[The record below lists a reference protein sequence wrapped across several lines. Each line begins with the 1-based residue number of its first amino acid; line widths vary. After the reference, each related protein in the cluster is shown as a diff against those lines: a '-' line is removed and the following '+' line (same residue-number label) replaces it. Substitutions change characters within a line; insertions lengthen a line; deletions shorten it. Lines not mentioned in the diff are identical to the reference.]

1 MFGMG
6 SALHDYSDEEQDIG
20 KVYDRVLMRRLL
32 SYLKPYK
39 LQLLIIGLL
48 IIGNTLSRLVG
59 PYLMQVA
66 IDRHITP
73 GVLDGLSTIAI
84 FLVLGLVSEFVF
96 SYFEEYRMQMIG
108 QHAMHDLRQTLF
120 SHLQRL
126 DVQFFDKNP
135 VGRLMTRVM
144 GDVQVLNEL
153 FASGVITVFAN
164 LLNILGI
171 MGAMLLYNWRLALVA
186 FTVIP
191 IIFGA
196 TLVYQIYSRRAFRE
210 QRKQLARINAF
221 LQENIV
227 GMTTMKLFA
236 QERRSYL
243 RFNERNRKYLSA
255 NLKSIFYFSIFH
267 PLIEV
272 MASLATAVIIWYGGG
287 QIVQGALS
295 FGVLVAFIRYAERIF
310 WPIRELSEKYTIF
323 QNAMAS
329 SERIFQLLD
338 TQPAIVSAVPKSG
351 SETLKGEIEFRN
363 VWLAYNDDN
372 YVLRDVSFK
381 VKPGEKVA
389 LVGHTGAGKTSIINL
404 LCRFYEINKGQ
415 ILIDGVDIREMNL
428 EELREAIS
436 IVQQNIFLFSDS
448 IERNIS
454 LGNPSISSEQVAR
467 ASRDVHLDRFVQKMP
482 EVYGTEVK
490 EDGAGLSVGQKQLVA
505 FARALASDPSI
516 LILDGGNLSVD
527 TETEILIEDA
537 LSRLMENRTSVVIAH
552 RLSTIQNAD
561 KIIVMHRGEIR
572 ETGRTTSYYR
582 RVASI
587 IGYTSC
593 NTRDRRKRQLK
604 FLSAFNALVP
614 HNIRR
619 HLHDQSD

>member
-6 SALHDYSDEEQDIG
+6 GDLHEYSDEEQELG
-20 KVYDRVLMRRLL
+20 KVYDRVLMKRLL
-32 SYLKPYK
+32 AYLKPYR
-39 LQLLIIGLL
+39 LQLVFLGFFIL
-48 IIGNTLSRLVG
+48 GNTLARLAG
-59 PYLMQVA
+59 PFLMQLA
-66 IDRHITP
+66 IDENITP
-73 GVLDGLSTIAI
+73 GQLEGLGTIAM
-84 FLVLGLVSEFVF
+84 FVVFALVSEFVF
-96 SYFEEYRMQMIG
+96 SYFEEYRTQLLG
-108 QHAMHDLRQTLF
+108 QHVMRDLRQTLF
-120 SHLQRL
+120 THLQRL

-153 FASGVITVFAN
+153 FSAGVITGIAN
-164 LLNILGI
+164 LLNIAGI
-171 MGAMLLYNWRLALVA
+171 MVALLLYSWKLALA
-186 FTVIP
+186 TFTVIP
-191 IIFGA
+191 VIFVA

-243 RFNERNRKYLSA
+243 RFNERNRKYLAA
-255 NLKSIFYFSIFH
+255 NLRSIFYFSIFH

-287 QIVQGALS
+287 QIVQGALT
-295 FGVLVAFIRYAERIF
+295 FGVLVAFIRYAERFF

-338 TQPAIVSAVPKSG
+338 TQPTIVSTAPNSGNPKV
-351 SETLKGEIEFRN
+351 LKGEIEFRN
-363 VWLAYNDDN
+363 VWFAYNDDD
-372 YVLRDVSFK
+372 YVLRDVSFT

-389 LVGHTGAGKTSIINL
+389 LVGHTGAGKSSIINIL
-404 LCRFYEINKGQ
+404 SRFYEINKGQ

-454 LGNPSISSEQVAR
+454 LGKPSVSSEQVKQA
-467 ASRDVHLDRFVQKMP
+467 AKDVHLDRFVQKMP
-482 EVYGTEVK
+482 DIYGTVVK
-490 EDGAGLSVGQKQLVA
+490 EDGGGLSVGQKQLVA

-516 LILDGGNLSVD
+516 LILDEATSSVD

-561 KIIVMHRGEIR
+561 KIIVLHRGEIR
-572 ETGRTTSYYR
+572 EVGTHAALLQQRGIYYRLYQLQYKGQEALRGTGPRTT
-582 RVASI
+582 
-587 IGYTSC
+587 
-593 NTRDRRKRQLK
+593 
-604 FLSAFNALVP
+604 
-614 HNIRR
+614 
-619 HLHDQSD
+619 

>member
-6 SALHDYSDEEQDIG
+6 SNLYEYSEEEEDLG
-20 KVYDRVLMRRLL
+20 KVYDRVLMKRLL
-32 SYLKPYK
+32 AYLKPYTF
-39 LQLLIIGLL
+39 QLFVIAFLMV
-48 IIGNTLSRLVG
+48 GNTLSLLVG
-59 PYLMQVA
+59 PFLMQIA

-73 GVLDGLSTIAI
+73 GELDGLSTIAA
-84 FLVLGLVSEFVF
+84 FLVLGLIGQFVF

-108 QHAMHDLRQTLF
+108 QNVMRDLRHTLF

-126 DVQFFDKNP
+126 DVQYFDKNP

-153 FASGVITVFAN
+153 FTSGVITVFGN
-164 LLNILGI
+164 LLSILGI
-171 MGAMLLYNWRLALVA
+171 MVAMLLYNWKLALIT

-196 TLVYQIYSRRAFRE
+196 TLIYQIYSRRAFRE
-210 QRKQLARINAF
+210 QRKQYARINAF

-236 QERRSYL
+236 QERRSHL
-243 RFNERNRKYLSA
+243 RFNERNRRYLAA

-272 MASLATAVIIWYGGG
+272 MASLAMAVIIWYGGG
-287 QIVQGALS
+287 QIVQETLT
-295 FGVLVAFIRYAERIF
+295 FGVLVAFIRYAERFF

-338 TQPAIVSAVPKSG
+338 TEPTIVSTVEKSG
-351 SETLKGEIEFRN
+351 KETLKGEIEFRN
-363 VWLAYNDDN
+363 VWFAYNDDD

-381 VKPGEKVA
+381 VEPGEKVA
-389 LVGHTGAGKTSIINL
+389 FVGHTGAGKTSIINL

-415 ILIDGVDIREMNL
+415 ILIDGVDIQKMNL
-428 EELREAIS
+428 EEMRRAIS
-436 IVQQNIFLFSDS
+436 IVQQNIFLFSDT

-454 LGNPSISSEQVAR
+454 LGDTSISSEQVVR
-467 ASRDVHLDRFVQKMP
+467 ASQDVHLDRFVQKMP
-482 EVYGTEVK
+482 DVYGTEIK
-490 EDGAGLSVGQKQLVA
+490 EDGGGLSVGQKQLVA

-516 LILDGGNLSVD
+516 LILDEATSSVD

-572 ETGRTTSYYR
+572 ETGSHNELLQKGGIYYR
-582 RVASI
+582 L
-587 IGYTSC
+587 Y
-593 NTRDRRKRQLK
+593 QLQYK
-604 FLSAFNALVP
+604 GQEGKQKL
-614 HNIRR
+614 
-619 HLHDQSD
+619 

>member
-6 SALHDYSDEEQDIG
+6 SNLYEYSEEEEDLG
-20 KVYDRVLMRRLL
+20 KVYDRVLMKRLL
-32 SYLKPYK
+32 AYLKPYTF
-39 LQLLIIGLL
+39 QLFVIAFLMV
-48 IIGNTLSRLVG
+48 GNTLSLLVG
-59 PYLMQVA
+59 PFLMQIA
-66 IDRHITP
+66 IDKHINL
-73 GVLDGLSTIAI
+73 GELEGLSTIAA
-84 FLVLGLVSEFVF
+84 FLVLGLIGQFVF

-108 QHAMHDLRQTLF
+108 QNVMRDLRHKLF
-120 SHLQRL
+120 SHLQHL
-126 DVQFFDKNP
+126 DVQYFDKNP

-153 FASGVITVFAN
+153 FTSGVITVFGN
-164 LLNILGI
+164 LLSILGI
-171 MGAMLLYNWRLALVA
+171 MVAMLLYDWKLALIT

-196 TLVYQIYSRRAFRE
+196 TLIYQIYSRRAFRE
-210 QRKQLARINAF
+210 QRKQYARINAF

-236 QERRSYL
+236 QERRSHL
-243 RFNERNRKYLSA
+243 RFNERNRRYLAA

-272 MASLATAVIIWYGGG
+272 MASVATAVIIWYGGG
-287 QIVQGALS
+287 QIVQGALT
-295 FGVLVAFIRYAERIF
+295 FGVLVAFIRYAERFF

-338 TQPAIVSAVPKSG
+338 TEPTIVSAVEKSG
-351 SETLKGEIEFRN
+351 KETLKGEIEFRN
-363 VWLAYNDDN
+363 VWFAYNDDD
-372 YVLRDVSFK
+372 YVLKDVSFK
-381 VKPGEKVA
+381 VKSGEKVA

-415 ILIDGVDIREMNL
+415 ILIDGVDIQKMNL
-428 EELREAIS
+428 EEMRRAIS
-436 IVQQNIFLFSDS
+436 IVQQNIFLFSDT

-454 LGNPSISSEQVAR
+454 LGDTSISSEQVVR
-467 ASRDVHLDRFVQKMP
+467 ASQDVHLDRFVQKMP
-482 EVYGTEVK
+482 DVYDTEIK
-490 EDGAGLSVGQKQLVA
+490 EDGGGLSVGQKQLVA

-516 LILDGGNLSVD
+516 LILDEATSSVD

-572 ETGRTTSYYR
+572 ETGSHNELLQKNGIYYR
-582 RVASI
+582 L
-587 IGYTSC
+587 Y
-593 NTRDRRKRQLK
+593 QLQYK
-604 FLSAFNALVP
+604 GQEGKQKL
-614 HNIRR
+614 
-619 HLHDQSD
+619 

>member
-6 SALHDYSDEEQDIG
+6 SDLYEYSDEEQDLG
-20 KVYDRVLMRRLL
+20 KVYDRVLMKRLL
-32 SYLKPYK
+32 AYLKPYK
-39 LQLLIIGLL
+39 VQLFIIGFLMVGNALL
-48 IIGNTLSRLVG
+48 RLAG
-59 PYLMQVA
+59 PFLMQLA
-66 IDRHITP
+66 IDDHIKP
-73 GVLDGLSTIAI
+73 GIADGLSTIAI
-84 FLVLGLVSEFVF
+84 FFVLALIGEFVF
-96 SYFEEYRMQMIG
+96 SYFEEYRTQMIG
-108 QHAMHDLRQTLF
+108 QHVMQDLRQTLF

-144 GDVQVLNEL
+144 GDVQVLSEL

-164 LLNILGI
+164 LINILGI
-171 MGAMLLYNWRLALVA
+171 IAVMLLYNWRLALVT

-236 QERRSYL
+236 QERRSHL
-243 RFNERNRKYLSA
+243 RFNERNRRYLAA

-272 MASLATAVIIWYGGG
+272 AASLATAVIIWYGGG
-287 QIVQGALS
+287 QVVQDALT
-295 FGVLVAFIRYAERIF
+295 FGVLVAFIRYAERFF

-338 TQPAIVSAVPKSG
+338 TQPTIVSAVPKSG
-351 SETLKGEIEFRN
+351 TDSLKGEIEFRN
-363 VWLAYNDDN
+363 VWFAYNDED

-415 ILIDGVDIREMNL
+415 ILIDGVDIQEMNL

-448 IERNIS
+448 IERNIT
-454 LGNPSISSEQVAR
+454 LGNPSISPEQVAN
-467 ASRDVHLDRFVQKMP
+467 ASQNVHLDRFVRKMP
-482 EVYGTEVK
+482 DVYGTEIK

-516 LILDGGNLSVD
+516 LILDEATSSVD

-537 LSRLMENRTSVVIAH
+537 LKRLMANRTSVVIAH

-572 ETGRTTSYYR
+572 ETGTHNELLQQGGIYYR
-582 RVASI
+582 L
-587 IGYTSC
+587 Y
-593 NTRDRRKRQLK
+593 QLQYK
-604 FLSAFNALVP
+604 GQEGKL
-614 HNIRR
+614 
-619 HLHDQSD
+619 

>member
-6 SALHDYSDEEQDIG
+6 SNLYEYSEEEEDLG
-20 KVYDRVLMRRLL
+20 KVYDRVLMKRLL
-32 SYLKPYK
+32 AYLKPYTF
-39 LQLLIIGLL
+39 QLFVIAFLMV
-48 IIGNTLSRLVG
+48 GNTLSLLVG
-59 PYLMQVA
+59 PFLMQIA
-66 IDRHITP
+66 IDKHITP
-73 GVLDGLSTIAI
+73 GELEGLSTIAA
-84 FLVLGLVSEFVF
+84 FLVLGLIGQFVF

-108 QHAMHDLRQTLF
+108 QNVMRDLRHKLF
-120 SHLQRL
+120 SHLQHL
-126 DVQFFDKNP
+126 DVQYFDKNP

-153 FASGVITVFAN
+153 FTSGVITVFGN
-164 LLNILGI
+164 LLSILGI
-171 MGAMLLYNWRLALVA
+171 MVAMLLYDWKLALIT

-196 TLVYQIYSRRAFRE
+196 TLIYQIYSRRAFRE
-210 QRKQLARINAF
+210 QRKQYARINAF

-236 QERRSYL
+236 QERRSHL
-243 RFNERNRKYLSA
+243 RFNERNRRYLAA

-272 MASLATAVIIWYGGG
+272 MASVATAVIIWYGGG
-287 QIVQGALS
+287 QIVQEALT
-295 FGVLVAFIRYAERIF
+295 FGVLVAFIRYAERFF

-338 TQPAIVSAVPKSG
+338 TEPTIVSTVEKSG
-351 SETLKGEIEFRN
+351 TDTLKGEIEFRN
-363 VWLAYNDDN
+363 VWFAYNDDD

-381 VKPGEKVA
+381 VEPGEKVA

-415 ILIDGVDIREMNL
+415 ILIDGVDIQKMNL
-428 EELREAIS
+428 EEMRRAIS
-436 IVQQNIFLFSDS
+436 IVQQNIFLFSDT

-454 LGNPSISSEQVAR
+454 LGDTSISSEQVVR
-467 ASRDVHLDRFVQKMP
+467 ASQDVHLDRFVQKMP
-482 EVYGTEVK
+482 DVYSTEIK
-490 EDGAGLSVGQKQLVA
+490 EDGGGLSVGQKQLVA

-516 LILDGGNLSVD
+516 LILDEATSSVD

-572 ETGRTTSYYR
+572 ETGSHNELLQKGGIYYR
-582 RVASI
+582 L
-587 IGYTSC
+587 Y
-593 NTRDRRKRQLK
+593 QLQYK
-604 FLSAFNALVP
+604 GQEEKQKL
-614 HNIRR
+614 
-619 HLHDQSD
+619 

>member
-6 SALHDYSDEEQDIG
+6 SSLYEYSDEEDNIG
-20 KVYDRVLMRRLL
+20 KVYDRVLMKRLL
-32 SYLKPYK
+32 AYLKPYTF
-39 LQLLIIGLL
+39 QLIVIVVLMIGT
-48 IIGNTLSRLVG
+48 TLSRLVG
-59 PYLMQVA
+59 PFLMQIA
-66 IDRHITP
+66 IDRHIIP
-73 GVLDGLSTIAI
+73 GELQGLSLIAA
-84 FLVLGLVSEFVF
+84 FLILGLTGEFFF

-108 QHAMHDLRQTLF
+108 QHVMRDLRHTLF

-126 DVQFFDKNP
+126 DVQYFDKNP

-153 FASGVITVFAN
+153 FTSGVITVFGN
-164 LLNILGI
+164 VLSILGI
-171 MGAMLLYNWRLALVA
+171 MVAMLLYNWKLAFVT

-196 TLVYQIYSRRAFRE
+196 TLIYQIYSRRAFRE
-210 QRKQLARINAF
+210 QRKQYARINAF

-243 RFNERNRKYLSA
+243 RFNERNRRYLAA
-255 NLKSIFYFSIFH
+255 NLSSIFYFSIFH

-272 MASLATAVIIWYGGG
+272 TASLATAVIIWYGGG
-287 QIVQGALS
+287 QIVQGALT
-295 FGVLVAFIRYAERIF
+295 FGVLVAFIRYAERFF

-338 TQPAIVSAVPKSG
+338 TEPDIVSTVEGSG
-351 SETLKGEIEFRN
+351 KKTLKGEIEFRN
-363 VWLAYNDDN
+363 VWFAYNDDD

-389 LVGHTGAGKTSIINL
+389 FVGHTGAGKTSIINL

-428 EELREAIS
+428 EELRSAIS

-448 IERNIS
+448 
-454 LGNPSISSEQVAR
+454 
-467 ASRDVHLDRFVQKMP
+467 
-482 EVYGTEVK
+482 
-490 EDGAGLSVGQKQLVA
+490 
-505 FARALASDPSI
+505 
-516 LILDGGNLSVD
+516 
-527 TETEILIEDA
+527 
-537 LSRLMENRTSVVIAH
+537 
-552 RLSTIQNAD
+552 
-561 KIIVMHRGEIR
+561 
-572 ETGRTTSYYR
+572 
-582 RVASI
+582 
-587 IGYTSC
+587 
-593 NTRDRRKRQLK
+593 
-604 FLSAFNALVP
+604 
-614 HNIRR
+614 
-619 HLHDQSD
+619 

>member
-6 SALHDYSDEEQDIG
+6 SNLYEYSEEEEDLG
-20 KVYDRVLMRRLL
+20 KVYDRVLMKRLL
-32 SYLKPYK
+32 AYLKPYTF
-39 LQLLIIGLL
+39 QLFVIALL
-48 IIGNTLSRLVG
+48 MVGNTLSLLVG
-59 PYLMQVA
+59 PFLMQIA
-66 IDRHITP
+66 IDKHINL
-73 GVLDGLSTIAI
+73 GELEGLSTIAA
-84 FLVLGLVSEFVF
+84 FLVLGLIGQFVF

-108 QHAMHDLRQTLF
+108 QNVMRDLRHKLF
-120 SHLQRL
+120 SHLQHL
-126 DVQFFDKNP
+126 DVQYFDKNP

-153 FASGVITVFAN
+153 FTSGVITVFGN
-164 LLNILGI
+164 LLSILGI
-171 MGAMLLYNWRLALVA
+171 MVAMLLYNWKLALIT

-196 TLVYQIYSRRAFRE
+196 TLIYQIYSRRAFRE
-210 QRKQLARINAF
+210 QRKQYARINAF

-227 GMTTMKLFA
+227 GMTTMKLFT
-236 QERRSYL
+236 QERRSHL
-243 RFNERNRKYLSA
+243 RFNERNRRYLAA

-272 MASLATAVIIWYGGG
+272 MASLAIAVIIWYGGG
-287 QIVQGALS
+287 QIVQGVLT
-295 FGVLVAFIRYAERIF
+295 FGVLVAFIRYAERFF

-338 TQPAIVSAVPKSG
+338 TEPTIVSTVEKSG
-351 SETLKGEIEFRN
+351 KETLKGEIEFRN
-363 VWLAYNDDN
+363 VWFAYNDDD

-381 VKPGEKVA
+381 VEPGEKVA

-415 ILIDGVDIREMNL
+415 ILIDGVDIQKMNL
-428 EELREAIS
+428 EEMRRAIS
-436 IVQQNIFLFSDS
+436 IVQQNIFLFSDT

-454 LGNPSISSEQVAR
+454 LGDTSISSEQVVR
-467 ASRDVHLDRFVQKMP
+467 ASQDVHLDRFVQKMP
-482 EVYGTEVK
+482 DVYGTEIK
-490 EDGAGLSVGQKQLVA
+490 EDGGGLSVGQKQLVA

-516 LILDGGNLSVD
+516 LILDEATSSVD

-572 ETGRTTSYYR
+572 ETGSHNELLQKNGIYYR
-582 RVASI
+582 LYQLQYK
-587 IGYTSC
+587 GQE
-593 NTRDRRKRQLK
+593 RKRKL
-604 FLSAFNALVP
+604 
-614 HNIRR
+614 
-619 HLHDQSD
+619 

>member
-6 SALHDYSDEEQDIG
+6 SNLYEYNDEEDDLG
-20 KVYDRVLMRRLL
+20 KVYDSVLMKRLL

-39 LQLLIIGLL
+39 IQLLIIGFLMV
-48 IIGNTLSRLVG
+48 GSTLSRLVG
-59 PYLMQVA
+59 PYLLHIA
-66 IDRHITP
+66 IDDHIIP
-73 GVLDGLSTIAI
+73 RVPEGLGVIALFMVFGLI
-84 FLVLGLVSEFVF
+84 GEFVF
-96 SYFEEYRMQMIG
+96 GYFEEYRMQMIG
-108 QHAMHDLRQTLF
+108 QHVMHDLRQVLF

-164 LLNILGI
+164 LLNIFGI
-171 MGAMLLYNWRLALVA
+171 VVVMLLINWKLALVT

-236 QERRSYL
+236 QERQSHL
-243 RFNERNRKYLSA
+243 RFNERNRRYLAA

-272 MASLATAVIIWYGGG
+272 AASLATAVIIWYGGG
-287 QIVQGALS
+287 QIVQGALT
-295 FGVLVAFIRYAERIF
+295 FGVLVAFIRYAERFF

-338 TQPAIVSAVPKSG
+338 TQPTIISTVPKKDTDS
-351 SETLKGEIEFRN
+351 LKGEIEFRN
-363 VWLAYNDDN
+363 VWFAYNDDD

-428 EELREAIS
+428 EELRGAIS

-448 IERNIS
+448 IERNIT
-454 LGNPSISSEQVAR
+454 LGDPSISTEQVKR
-467 ASRDVHLDRFVQKMP
+467 ASEDVHLDRFVQKMP
-482 EVYGTEVK
+482 DLYGTEIK

-505 FARALASDPSI
+505 FARALASDPSV
-516 LILDGGNLSVD
+516 LILDEATSSVD

-561 KIIVMHRGEIR
+561 RIIVMHRGEIR
-572 ETGRTTSYYR
+572 ETGTHNELLQQGGGIYYR
-582 RVASI
+582 LYQLQYK
-587 IGYTSC
+587 GQET
-593 NTRDRRKRQLK
+593 KRGL
-604 FLSAFNALVP
+604 
-614 HNIRR
+614 
-619 HLHDQSD
+619 

>member
-6 SALHDYSDEEQDIG
+6 GDLYEYSDEEQDLG
-20 KVYDRVLMRRLL
+20 KVYDRVLMKRLL
-32 SYLKPYK
+32 AYLKPYK
-39 LQLLIIGLL
+39 FQLLIIGFLMV
-48 IIGNTLSRLVG
+48 GNTLARLVG
-59 PYLMQVA
+59 PYLTQIA

-73 GVLDGLSTIAI
+73 GVLEGLSTIAI
-84 FLVLGLVSEFVF
+84 FLVVGLVSEFVF
-96 SYFEEYRMQMIG
+96 SYFEEYKMQMIG
-108 QHAMHDLRQTLF
+108 QHVMHDLRQTLF

-126 DVQFFDKNP
+126 DVQFFDRNP

-171 MGAMLLYNWRLALVA
+171 MVAMLLYNWKLALVTFA
-186 FTVIP
+186 VIP

-196 TLVYQIYSRRAFRE
+196 TLIYQIYSRRAFRE

-243 RFNERNRKYLSA
+243 RFNERNRRYLAA

-272 MASLATAVIIWYGGG
+272 TASLATAVIIWYGGG
-287 QIVQGALS
+287 QIVQGALT
-295 FGVLVAFIRYAERIF
+295 FGVLLAFIRYAERFF
-310 WPIRELSEKYTIF
+310 WPVRELSEKYTIF

-338 TQPAIVSAVPKSG
+338 TQPTVVSTVPKSG
-351 SETLKGEIEFRN
+351 SEGLKGEIEFRN
-363 VWLAYNDDN
+363 VWFAYNDDD

-404 LCRFYEINKGQ
+404 LCRFYDINKGQ

-467 ASRDVHLDRFVQKMP
+467 ASKDVHLDRFVQKMP
-482 EVYGTEVK
+482 QVYGTEIK

-516 LILDGGNLSVD
+516 LILDEATSSVD

-537 LSRLMENRTSVVIAH
+537 LNRLMEDRTSVVIAH

-572 ETGRTTSYYR
+572 ETGTHNELLQRGGIYHRLY
-582 RVASI
+582 
-587 IGYTSC
+587 
-593 NTRDRRKRQLK
+593 QLQYK
-604 FLSAFNALVP
+604 GQEKSGN
-614 HNIRR
+614 
-619 HLHDQSD
+619 

>member
-6 SALHDYSDEEQDIG
+6 SNLYEYSDEEQDLG
-20 KVYDRVLMRRLL
+20 KVYDRVLMKRLL
-32 SYLKPYK
+32 AYLKPYTF
-39 LQLLIIGLL
+39 QLLVIAFFTVGS
-48 IIGNTLSRLVG
+48 TLSRLVG
-59 PYLMQVA
+59 PYLWQIG
-66 IDRHITP
+66 IDKHITP
-73 GVLDGLSTIAI
+73 GQLDGLNTIAI
-84 FLVLGLVSEFVF
+84 FLVLGLISDFVF
-96 SYFEEYRMQMIG
+96 TYFGEYHTQMTG
-108 QHAMHDLRQTLF
+108 QHVMRDLRQTLF

-126 DVQFFDKNP
+126 DVQYFDKNP

-153 FASGVITVFAN
+153 FTSGVITVFAN
-164 LLNILGI
+164 LLDILSI
-171 MGAMLLYNWRLALVA
+171 MVAMLLYNWKLALVT
-186 FTVIP
+186 FTVLP

-196 TLVYQIYSRRAFRE
+196 TLIYQIYSRRAFRE
-210 QRKQLARINAF
+210 QRKQYARINAF

-236 QERRSYL
+236 QERRSHL
-243 RFNERNRKYLSA
+243 RFNERNRRYLAA

-272 MASLATAVIIWYGGG
+272 TASLATAVIIWYGGG
-287 QIVQGALS
+287 QIVQGALT
-295 FGVLVAFIRYAERIF
+295 FGVLVAFMRYAERFF

-329 SERIFQLLD
+329 SERIFHLLD
-338 TQPAIVSAVPKSG
+338 TEPNIVSTVDKSG
-351 SETLKGEIEFRN
+351 TDTLKGEIEFRN
-363 VWLAYNDDN
+363 VWFAYNDED

-415 ILIDGVDIREMNL
+415 ILIDGVDLREMNL
-428 EELREAIS
+428 EELRGAIS

-448 IERNIS
+448 IEHNIN
-454 LGNPSISSEQVAR
+454 LGDPSISSNQVVQ
-467 ASRDVHLDRFVQKMP
+467 ASKDVHLDRFVQKMP
-482 EVYGTEVK
+482 DVYGTEIK
-490 EDGAGLSVGQKQLVA
+490 EDGGGLSVGQKQLVA

-516 LILDGGNLSVD
+516 LILDEATSSVD

-572 ETGRTTSYYR
+572 ETGTHNELLQKEGIYYR
-582 RVASI
+582 L
-587 IGYTSC
+587 Y
-593 NTRDRRKRQLK
+593 QLQYK
-604 FLSAFNALVP
+604 GQEGMKNL
-614 HNIRR
+614 
-619 HLHDQSD
+619 

>member
-6 SALHDYSDEEQDIG
+6 SNLYEYSDEEDDLG
-20 KVYDRVLMRRLL
+20 KVYDSVLMKRLL
-32 SYLKPYK
+32 SFLKPYK
-39 LQLLIIGLL
+39 FQLLIIGFLMV
-48 IIGNTLSRLVG
+48 GSTLSRLVG
-59 PYLMQVA
+59 PYLLHIAM
-66 IDRHITP
+66 DNHITP
-73 GVLDGLSTIAI
+73 GVSDGLWII
-84 FLVLGLVSEFVF
+84 VLLMVLGLVGEFVF
-96 SYFEEYRMQMIG
+96 AYFEEYRMQMIG
-108 QHAMHDLRQTLF
+108 QHVMHDLRKTLF

-153 FASGVITVFAN
+153 FASGVITFFAN

-171 MGAMLLYNWRLALVA
+171 VVVMLLINWKLALVT

-236 QERRSYL
+236 QERRSHL
-243 RFNERNRKYLSA
+243 RFNERNRRYLAA

-272 MASLATAVIIWYGGG
+272 TASLATAVIIWYGGG
-287 QIVQGALS
+287 QIVQGALT
-295 FGVLVAFIRYAERIF
+295 FGVLVAFIRYAERFF

-329 SERIFQLLD
+329 SERIFHLLD
-338 TQPAIVSAVPKSG
+338 TQPTIISAVPKKDTDG
-351 SETLKGEIEFRN
+351 LKGEIEFRN
-363 VWLAYNDDN
+363 VWFAYNDDD

-428 EELREAIS
+428 EDIRAAIS

-454 LGNPSISSEQVAR
+454 LGNPTISSEQVAR
-467 ASRDVHLDRFVQKMP
+467 ASKDVHLDRFVQKMP
-482 EVYGTEVK
+482 NIYGTEIR

-505 FARALASDPSI
+505 FARALASDPNI
-516 LILDGGNLSVD
+516 LILDEATSSVD

-537 LSRLMENRTSVVIAH
+537 LRRLMKNRTSIVIAH
-552 RLSTIQNAD
+552 RLSTIQKAD

-572 ETGRTTSYYR
+572 ETGTHNELLQQSGIYYR
-582 RVASI
+582 L
-587 IGYTSC
+587 Y
-593 NTRDRRKRQLK
+593 QLQYK
-604 FLSAFNALVP
+604 GQERGDL
-614 HNIRR
+614 
-619 HLHDQSD
+619 

>member
-6 SALHDYSDEEQDIG
+6 SNLYEYSEEEEDLG
-20 KVYDRVLMRRLL
+20 KVYDRVLMKRLL
-32 SYLKPYK
+32 AYLKPYTF
-39 LQLLIIGLL
+39 QLFVIAFLMV
-48 IIGNTLSRLVG
+48 GNTLSLLVG
-59 PYLMQVA
+59 PFLMQIA
-66 IDRHITP
+66 IDKHITP
-73 GVLDGLSTIAI
+73 GELDGLSTIAA
-84 FLVLGLVSEFVF
+84 FLVLGLIGQFVF

-108 QHAMHDLRQTLF
+108 QNVMRDLRHKLF
-120 SHLQRL
+120 SHLQHL
-126 DVQFFDKNP
+126 DVQYFDKNP

-153 FASGVITVFAN
+153 FTSGVITVFGN
-164 LLNILGI
+164 LLSILGI
-171 MGAMLLYNWRLALVA
+171 MVAMLLYDWKLALIT

-196 TLVYQIYSRRAFRE
+196 TLIYQIYSRRAFRE
-210 QRKQLARINAF
+210 QRKQYARINAF

-236 QERRSYL
+236 QERRSHL
-243 RFNERNRKYLSA
+243 RFNERNRRYLAA

-272 MASLATAVIIWYGGG
+272 MASVATAVIIWYGGG
-287 QIVQGALS
+287 QIVQGALT
-295 FGVLVAFIRYAERIF
+295 FGVLVAFIRYAERFF

-338 TQPAIVSAVPKSG
+338 TEPTIVSAVEKSG
-351 SETLKGEIEFRN
+351 KETLKGEIEFRN
-363 VWLAYNDDN
+363 VWFAYNDDD
-372 YVLRDVSFK
+372 YVLKDVSFK
-381 VKPGEKVA
+381 VKSGEKVA

-415 ILIDGVDIREMNL
+415 ILIDGVDIQKMNL
-428 EELREAIS
+428 EEMRRAIS
-436 IVQQNIFLFSDS
+436 IVQQNIFLFSDT

-454 LGNPSISSEQVAR
+454 LGDTSISSEQVVR
-467 ASRDVHLDRFVQKMP
+467 ASQDVHLDRFVQKMP
-482 EVYGTEVK
+482 DVYGTKIK
-490 EDGAGLSVGQKQLVA
+490 EDGGGLSVGQKQLVA

-516 LILDGGNLSVD
+516 LILDEATSSVD

-572 ETGRTTSYYR
+572 ETGSHNELLQKGGIYYR
-582 RVASI
+582 L
-587 IGYTSC
+587 Y
-593 NTRDRRKRQLK
+593 QLQYK
-604 FLSAFNALVP
+604 GQEGKQKL
-614 HNIRR
+614 
-619 HLHDQSD
+619 

>member
-6 SALHDYSDEEQDIG
+6 SNLYEYNDEEDDLG
-20 KVYDRVLMRRLL
+20 KVYDSVLMKRLL

-39 LQLLIIGLL
+39 IQLLIIGFLMV
-48 IIGNTLSRLVG
+48 GSTLSRLVG
-59 PYLMQVA
+59 PYLL
-66 IDRHITP
+66 HIAVDNHIIP
-73 GVLDGLSTIAI
+73 GVSDGLWTVALLMVFGLIGE
-84 FLVLGLVSEFVF
+84 FLFGYL
-96 SYFEEYRMQMIG
+96 EEYRMQMIG
-108 QHAMHDLRQTLF
+108 QHVMHDLRKTLF

-153 FASGVITVFAN
+153 FASGVITIFAN
-164 LLNILGI
+164 LLNIFGI
-171 MGAMLLYNWRLALVA
+171 VVAMLLINWKLALVT
-186 FTVIP
+186 FTVMP

-196 TLVYQIYSRRAFRE
+196 TFVYQIYSRRAFRE

-236 QERRSYL
+236 QERRSHL
-243 RFNERNRKYLSA
+243 RFNERNRRYLAA

-272 MASLATAVIIWYGGG
+272 TASLATAVIIWYGGG
-287 QIVQGALS
+287 QIVQGALT
-295 FGVLVAFIRYAERIF
+295 FGVLAAFIRYAERFF

-338 TQPAIVSAVPKSG
+338 TQPTIISTVPKKDTD
-351 SETLKGEIEFRN
+351 TLRGEIEFQN
-363 VWLAYNDDN
+363 VWFAYNDDD

-428 EELREAIS
+428 EDLREAIS

-467 ASRDVHLDRFVQKMP
+467 ASKDVHLDRFVQKMP
-482 EVYGTEVK
+482 DIYGTEVK

-516 LILDGGNLSVD
+516 LILDEATSSVD

-537 LSRLMENRTSVVIAH
+537 LTHLMENRTSVVIAH

-561 KIIVMHRGEIR
+561 RIIVMHRGEIR
-572 ETGRTTSYYR
+572 ETGTHNELLQQGGIYYR
-582 RVASI
+582 LYQLQYK
-587 IGYTSC
+587 GQETK
-593 NTRDRRKRQLK
+593 KRL
-604 FLSAFNALVP
+604 
-614 HNIRR
+614 
-619 HLHDQSD
+619 

>member
-6 SALHDYSDEEQDIG
+6 SNLYEYSEEEEDLG
-20 KVYDRVLMRRLL
+20 KVYDRVLMKRLL
-32 SYLKPYK
+32 AYLKPYTF
-39 LQLLIIGLL
+39 QLFVIAFLMV
-48 IIGNTLSRLVG
+48 GNTLSLLVG
-59 PYLMQVA
+59 PFLMQIA
-66 IDRHITP
+66 IDKHINL
-73 GVLDGLSTIAI
+73 GELEGLSTIAA
-84 FLVLGLVSEFVF
+84 FLVLGLIGQFVF

-108 QHAMHDLRQTLF
+108 QNVMRDLRHTLF
-120 SHLQRL
+120 SHLQHL
-126 DVQFFDKNP
+126 DVQYFDKNP

-153 FASGVITVFAN
+153 FTSGVITVFGN
-164 LLNILGI
+164 LLSILGI
-171 MGAMLLYNWRLALVA
+171 MVAMLLYNWKLALIT

-196 TLVYQIYSRRAFRE
+196 TLIYQIYSRRAFRE
-210 QRKQLARINAF
+210 QRKQYARINAF

-236 QERRSYL
+236 QERRSHL
-243 RFNERNRKYLSA
+243 RFNERNRRYLAA

-272 MASLATAVIIWYGGG
+272 MASLAIAVIIWYGGG
-287 QIVQGALS
+287 QIVQGVLT
-295 FGVLVAFIRYAERIF
+295 FGVLVAFIRYAERFF

-338 TQPAIVSAVPKSG
+338 TEPTIVSTVEKSG
-351 SETLKGEIEFRN
+351 KETLKGEIEFRN
-363 VWLAYNDDN
+363 VWFAYNDDD

-381 VKPGEKVA
+381 VEPGEKVA
-389 LVGHTGAGKTSIINL
+389 FVGHTGAGKTSIINL

-415 ILIDGVDIREMNL
+415 ILIDGVDIQRMNL
-428 EELREAIS
+428 EELRRAIS
-436 IVQQNIFLFSDS
+436 IVQQNIFLFSDT

-454 LGNPSISSEQVAR
+454 LGDPSISSEQVVR
-467 ASRDVHLDRFVQKMP
+467 ASQDVHLDRFVQKMP
-482 EVYGTEVK
+482 DVYGTEIK
-490 EDGAGLSVGQKQLVA
+490 EDGGGLSVGQKQLVA

-516 LILDGGNLSVD
+516 LILDEATSSVD

-572 ETGRTTSYYR
+572 ETGSHNELLQKNGIYYR
-582 RVASI
+582 L
-587 IGYTSC
+587 Y
-593 NTRDRRKRQLK
+593 QLQYK
-604 FLSAFNALVP
+604 GQEGKKKL
-614 HNIRR
+614 
-619 HLHDQSD
+619 

>member
-6 SALHDYSDEEQDIG
+6 SNLYEYNDEEDDLG
-20 KVYDRVLMRRLL
+20 KVYDSVLMKRLL

-39 LQLLIIGLL
+39 IQLLIIGFLMV
-48 IIGNTLSRLVG
+48 GSTLSRLVG
-59 PYLMQVA
+59 PILLQLA
-66 IDRHITP
+66 IDKHIDP
-73 GVLDGLSTIAI
+73 GILDGLSTLAI
-84 FLVLGLVSEFVF
+84 FMVLGLISEFVF

-108 QHAMHDLRQTLF
+108 QHVMHDLRQTLF

-126 DVQFFDKNP
+126 DVQFFDQNP

-153 FASGVITVFAN
+153 FASGVITIFAN

-171 MGAMLLYNWRLALVA
+171 MVAMLLYNWKLAVVT

-196 TLVYQIYSRRAFRE
+196 TLIYQIYSRRAFRE

-236 QERRSYL
+236 QERRSYV
-243 RFNERNRKYLSA
+243 RFNERNRKYLAA

-272 MASLATAVIIWYGGG
+272 TASLAIAVIIWYGGG
-287 QIVQGALS
+287 QFVQGALS
-295 FGVLVAFIRYAERIF
+295 FGVLVLFIRYAERFF

-338 TQPAIVSAVPKSG
+338 TQPTIISAVPKTGTES
-351 SETLKGEIEFRN
+351 LKGEIEFKN
-363 VWLAYNDDN
+363 VWFAYNDDD

-381 VKPGEKVA
+381 VEPGEKVA

-428 EELREAIS
+428 EDLRGAIS

-448 IERNIS
+448 VERNIT
-454 LGNPSISSEQVAR
+454 LGDPLISAEQVKR
-467 ASRDVHLDRFVQKMP
+467 ASEDVHLDRFVQKMP
-482 EVYGTEVK
+482 DIYGTEIK

-505 FARALASDPSI
+505 FARALASDPSV
-516 LILDGGNLSVD
+516 LILDEATSSVD

-561 KIIVMHRGEIR
+561 RIIVMHRGEIR
-572 ETGRTTSYYR
+572 ETGTHNELLKQNGIYYR
-582 RVASI
+582 LYQLQYK
-587 IGYTSC
+587 GQET
-593 NTRDRRKRQLK
+593 NRR
-604 FLSAFNALVP
+604 
-614 HNIRR
+614 
-619 HLHDQSD
+619 

>member
-6 SALHDYSDEEQDIG
+6 GELYEYSEEEQDLG
-20 KVYDRVLMRRLL
+20 KVYDRVLMKRLL
-32 SYLKPYK
+32 AYLKPYK
-39 LQLLIIGLL
+39 FQLLLIGLL
-48 IIGNTLSRLVG
+48 MVGNTLSRLAG
-59 PYLMQVA
+59 PYLLQRG
-66 IDRHITP
+66 IDEHITP
-73 GVLDGLSTIAI
+73 SILEGLSTIAI
-84 FLVLGLVSEFVF
+84 FYVLALISEFVF

-164 LLNILGI
+164 LLQILGI
-171 MGAMLLYNWRLALVA
+171 MVAMLLYNWKLALVT

-236 QERRSYL
+236 QERRSHL
-243 RFNERNRKYLSA
+243 RFNERNRRYLAA
-255 NLKSIFYFSIFH
+255 NLRSIFYFSLFH

-272 MASLATAVIIWYGGG
+272 TASLAIAVIIWYGGG
-287 QIVQGALS
+287 QVVQDALS
-295 FGVLVAFIRYAERIF
+295 FGVLLAFIRYAERFF

-338 TQPAIVSAVPKSG
+338 TQPTIVSTAPKSG
-351 SETLKGEIEFRN
+351 ATTLKGEIEFRN
-363 VWLAYNDDN
+363 VWFAYNDED

-415 ILIDGVDIREMNL
+415 ILIDGVDIQEMNL
-428 EELREAIS
+428 EELREAVS

-454 LGNPSISSEQVAR
+454 LGNPSISSAQVKR
-467 ASRDVHLDRFVQKMP
+467 AAEDVHLDRFVKKMP
-482 EVYGTEVK
+482 QVYGTEIK
-490 EDGAGLSVGQKQLVA
+490 EDGGGLSVGQKQLVA

-516 LILDGGNLSVD
+516 LILDEATSSVD
-527 TETEILIEDA
+527 TETELLIEDA
-537 LSRLMENRTSVVIAH
+537 LSRLMEDRTSVVIAH

-572 ETGRTTSYYR
+572 EAGTHNALLQQGGIYYR
-582 RVASI
+582 L
-587 IGYTSC
+587 Y
-593 NTRDRRKRQLK
+593 QLQYK
-604 FLSAFNALVP
+604 GQEKNG
-614 HNIRR
+614 N
-619 HLHDQSD
+619 

>member
-6 SALHDYSDEEQDIG
+6 SDLHEYSDEEQKLG
-20 KVYDRVLMRRLL
+20 KVYDRVLMKRLL
-32 SYLKPYK
+32 AYLKPYRF
-39 LQLLIIGLL
+39 QLVLVGFFIL
-48 IIGNTLSRLVG
+48 GNTLASLAG
-59 PYLMQVA
+59 PFLMQLA
-66 IDRHITP
+66 IDEHITP
-73 GVLDGLSTIAI
+73 GELEGLRTIAI
-84 FLVLGLVSEFVF
+84 FLVLALISEFVF
-96 SYFEEYRMQMIG
+96 SYFEEYRTQLIG
-108 QHAMHDLRQTLF
+108 QHVMRDLRQTLF

-126 DVQFFDKNP
+126 DVQFFDRNP

-153 FASGVITVFAN
+153 FSSGVITGFAN
-164 LLNILGI
+164 LLKIAGI
-171 MGAMLLYNWRLALVA
+171 MVAMLLYNWKLALAA

-243 RFNERNRKYLSA
+243 RFNERNRKYLAA
-255 NLKSIFYFSIFH
+255 NLRSIFYFSIFH

-287 QIVQGALS
+287 QIVQGALTL
-295 FGVLVAFIRYAERIF
+295 GVLVAFIRYAERFF

-338 TQPAIVSAVPKSG
+338 TQPRIVSTERE
-351 SETLKGEIEFRN
+351 SENPQALKGEIEFRN
-363 VWLAYNDDN
+363 VWFAYNDDD
-372 YVLRDVSFK
+372 YVLRDVSFT

-389 LVGHTGAGKTSIINL
+389 LVGHTGAGKTSIINI
-404 LCRFYEINKGQ
+404 LCRFYEINKGH
-415 ILIDGVDIREMNL
+415 ILIDGVDIREMAV

-454 LGNPSISSEQVAR
+454 LGKPSVSSAQVKQA
-467 ASRDVHLDRFVQKMP
+467 AKDVHLDRFVQKMP
-482 EVYGTEVK
+482 ALYGTELK
-490 EDGAGLSVGQKQLVA
+490 EDGGGLSVGQKQLVA

-516 LILDGGNLSVD
+516 LILDEATSSVD

-537 LSRLMENRTSVVIAH
+537 LSHLMENRTSVVIAH

-572 ETGRTTSYYR
+572 EVGTHMELLQQRGIYYR
-582 RVASI
+582 L
-587 IGYTSC
+587 Y
-593 NTRDRRKRQLK
+593 QLQYK
-604 FLSAFNALVP
+604 GQEAL
-614 HNIRR
+614 RER
-619 HLHDQSD
+619 

>member
-516 LILDGGNLSVD
+516 LILDEATSSVD

-572 ETGRTTSYYR
+572 ETGTHNELLQKGGIYYR
-582 RVASI
+582 L
-587 IGYTSC
+587 Y
-593 NTRDRRKRQLK
+593 QLQYK
-604 FLSAFNALVP
+604 GQEKKTAKVS
-614 HNIRR
+614 
-619 HLHDQSD
+619 

>member
-6 SALHDYSDEEQDIG
+6 GDLYEYSDEEQDLG
-20 KVYDRVLMRRLL
+20 KVYDRVLMKRLL
-32 SYLKPYK
+32 AYLKPYK
-39 LQLLIIGLL
+39 FQLLIIGLL
-48 IIGNTLSRLVG
+48 MVGNTLARLVG
-59 PYLMQVA
+59 PYLTQIA

-73 GVLDGLSTIAI
+73 GVLEGLSTIAI
-84 FLVLGLVSEFVF
+84 FLVVGLISEFVF
-96 SYFEEYRMQMIG
+96 SYFEEYQMQMIG
-108 QHAMHDLRQTLF
+108 QHVMHDLRQTLF

-126 DVQFFDKNP
+126 DVQFFDRNP

-171 MGAMLLYNWRLALVA
+171 MVAMLLYNWKLALVTFA
-186 FTVIP
+186 VIP

-196 TLVYQIYSRRAFRE
+196 TLIYQIYSRRAFRE

-243 RFNERNRKYLSA
+243 RFNERNRRYLAA

-272 MASLATAVIIWYGGG
+272 TASLATAVIIWYGGG
-287 QIVQGALS
+287 QIVQGALT
-295 FGVLVAFIRYAERIF
+295 FGVLLAFIRYAERFF
-310 WPIRELSEKYTIF
+310 WPVRELSEKYTIF

-338 TQPAIVSAVPKSG
+338 TQPTVVSTVPKSG
-351 SETLKGEIEFRN
+351 SEGLKGEIEFRN
-363 VWLAYNDDN
+363 VWFAYNDDD

-404 LCRFYEINKGQ
+404 LCRFYDINKGQ

-467 ASRDVHLDRFVQKMP
+467 ASKDVHLDRFVQKMP
-482 EVYGTEVK
+482 QVYGTEIK

-516 LILDGGNLSVD
+516 LILDEATSSVD

-537 LSRLMENRTSVVIAH
+537 LSRLMEDRTSVVIAH

-572 ETGRTTSYYR
+572 ETGTHNELLQRGGIYHRLY
-582 RVASI
+582 
-587 IGYTSC
+587 
-593 NTRDRRKRQLK
+593 QLQYK
-604 FLSAFNALVP
+604 GQERSGN
-614 HNIRR
+614 
-619 HLHDQSD
+619 

>member
-6 SALHDYSDEEQDIG
+6 SDLYEYSDEEQDLG
-20 KVYDRVLMRRLL
+20 KVYDRVLMKRLL
-32 SYLKPYK
+32 AYLKPYK
-39 LQLLIIGLL
+39 FQLLVIAFFTLGS
-48 IIGNTLSRLVG
+48 TLSRLVG
-59 PYLMQVA
+59 PYLWKIG
-66 IDRHITP
+66 IDEHITP
-73 GVLDGLSTIAI
+73 GQLDGLNTIAF
-84 FLVLGLVSEFVF
+84 FLVLGLIADFVF
-96 SYFEEYRMQMIG
+96 GYFGEYYTQMTG
-108 QHAMHDLRQTLF
+108 QHVMRDLRQTLF

-126 DVQFFDKNP
+126 DVQYFDKNP

-153 FASGVITVFAN
+153 FTSGVITVFAN
-164 LLNILGI
+164 LLDILSI
-171 MGAMLLYNWRLALVA
+171 MVVMLLFNWKLALVT
-186 FTVIP
+186 FTVLP

-210 QRKQLARINAF
+210 QRKQYARINAF

-243 RFNERNRKYLSA
+243 RFNERNRRYLAA
-255 NLKSIFYFSIFH
+255 NLRSIFYFSIFH

-272 MASLATAVIIWYGGG
+272 TASLATAVIIWYGGG
-287 QIVQGALS
+287 QIVQEALT
-295 FGVLVAFIRYAERIF
+295 FGVLVAFIRYAERFF

-329 SERIFQLLD
+329 SERIFHLLD
-338 TQPAIVSAVPKSG
+338 TEPSIVSTVDKSG
-351 SETLKGEIEFRN
+351 IETLKGEIEFRN
-363 VWLAYNDDN
+363 VWFAYNDDD

-381 VKPGEKVA
+381 VEPGEKVA

-415 ILIDGVDIREMNL
+415 ILIDGVDLREMNL
-428 EELREAIS
+428 EELRGAIS

-448 IERNIS
+448 IERNIN
-454 LGNPSISSEQVAR
+454 LGDTSISSEQVVR
-467 ASRDVHLDRFVQKMP
+467 ASKDVHLDRFVQKMP
-482 EVYGTEVK
+482 DVYDTEIK
-490 EDGAGLSVGQKQLVA
+490 EDGGGLSVGQKQLVA

-516 LILDGGNLSVD
+516 LILDEATSSVD

-572 ETGRTTSYYR
+572 ETGTHNELLQKEGIYYR
-582 RVASI
+582 LYQLQYKGQEGRSI
-587 IGYTSC
+587 
-593 NTRDRRKRQLK
+593 
-604 FLSAFNALVP
+604 
-614 HNIRR
+614 
-619 HLHDQSD
+619 

>member
-6 SALHDYSDEEQDIG
+6 SNLYEYSDEEQDIG
-20 KVYDRVLMRRLL
+20 KVYDRVLMKRLL
-32 SYLKPYK
+32 GYLKPYK
-39 LQLLIIGLL
+39 LQLLIIGFLMV
-48 IIGNTLSRLVG
+48 GSTLSQLAG
-59 PYLMQVA
+59 PFLMQLA
-66 IDRHITP
+66 IDEYIIRGISEGLTADILEGLITICILYVFGLI
-73 GVLDGLSTIAI
+73 GV
-84 FLVLGLVSEFVF
+84 FVF
-96 SYFEEYRMQMIG
+96 GYFEEYRTQMIG
-108 QHAMHDLRQTLF
+108 QHVMHDLRQSLF

-153 FASGVITVFAN
+153 FSSGVITIFAN
-164 LLNILGI
+164 LLRIFGI
-171 MGAMLLYNWRLALVA
+171 VVVMLLYNWKLAVVTFA
-186 FTVIP
+186 VIP

-236 QERRSYL
+236 QERRSHL
-243 RFNERNRKYLSA
+243 RFNERNRRYLAA

-272 MASLATAVIIWYGGG
+272 AASLATAVIIWYGGG
-287 QIVQGALS
+287 QIVQNALT
-295 FGVLVAFIRYAERIF
+295 FGVLVMFIRYAEQFF

-338 TQPAIVSAVPKSG
+338 TQPSIISAAPKTGTES
-351 SETLKGEIEFRN
+351 LKGEIEFKN
-363 VWLAYNDDN
+363 VWFAYNDDD

-428 EELREAIS
+428 EDLRGAVS

-448 IERNIS
+448 IERNIT
-454 LGNPSISSEQVAR
+454 LGDPSISAEQVKR
-467 ASRDVHLDRFVQKMP
+467 ASEDVHLDRFVQKMP
-482 EVYGTEVK
+482 EVYGTEIK

-505 FARALASDPSI
+505 FARALASDPSV
-516 LILDGGNLSVD
+516 LILDEATSSVD
-527 TETEILIEDA
+527 TETELLIEDA
-537 LSRLMENRTSVVIAH
+537 VNRLMENRTSVVIAH

-572 ETGRTTSYYR
+572 ETGTHNELLQRNGIYYR
-582 RVASI
+582 LYQLQYK
-587 IGYTSC
+587 GQETK
-593 NTRDRRKRQLK
+593 KRL
-604 FLSAFNALVP
+604 
-614 HNIRR
+614 
-619 HLHDQSD
+619 